1 MGSTTALTTR
11 GSWQMTPATLDEAM
25 KYAKL
30 ISDSDMVP
38 KDFRGKPGNVLVAIQ
53 MGEEVGLKPLQ
64 ALQSIAVI
72 NGRPSIWGDAVPG
85 LCQTS
90 PAYEWH
96 KEFYDEA
103 KDAAV
108 CIVKRKGAPE
118 HRYEFSMKDV
128 VAGGYD
134 KKQGP
139 WQTERRRMMQMR
151 ARRAFRDQFPD
162 ALKGLSIAEDMM
174 DIAPDH
180 VESQVVDTKKP
191 QIESLKER
199 LLGSAPIEGEVVT
212 DTPVYDMAE
221 EGKTFNANC
230 AALGLSTE
238 EIAKFKAHLGFS
250 RKTTAEEVHAV
261 NADFNAR
268 FDEFVGAQQAGEGM

>member
-1 MGSTTALTTR
+1 MGNAVAVKQ
-11 GSWQMTPATLDEAM
+11 SWQMTPTTLDEAM
-25 KYAKL
+25 QYAKL
-30 ISDSDMVP
+30 IADSEMVP
-38 KDFRGKPGNVLVAIQ
+38 KDFRGKTGNVLVAIQ
-53 MGEEVGLKPLQ
+53 MGDEVGLKPLQ

-90 PAYEWH
+90 PHYEWH
-96 KEFYDEA
+96 REFYDED
-103 KDAAV
+103 KQAAV

-162 ALKGLSIAEDMM
+162 ALKGLSIAEDVM
-174 DIAPDH
+174 DISPEPVVSTV
-180 VESQVVDTKKP
+180 VENKP
-191 QIESLKER
+191 QLESLKDK
-199 LLGSAPIEGEVVT
+199 LKGEQPPVE
-212 DTPVYDMAE
+212 PEIVYDLKTE
-221 EGKTFNANC
+221 QDTFNAKC
-230 AALGLSTE
+230 LELALSPE
-238 EIAKFKAHLGFS
+238 ESKAFKKWLGF
-250 RKTTAEEVHAV
+250 TTKPTAADIHGINEVWT
-261 NADFNAR
+261 DK
-268 FDEFVGAQQAGEGM
+268 FDEWVATQTTTE